1 VLSLGE
7 ASSGDNRV
15 RQVARGRRRTDAWL
29 AIAASATV
37 GKSGSSSIRLGVVAA
52 IVRSL
57 MNVSQSVIQDA

>member
-1 VLSLGE
+1 
-7 ASSGDNRV
+7 V